1 MRAGARKLIE
11 EGRRA
16 AAEVAQCQAKEE
28 ARVRDK
34 LRASGGKLTDRLL
47 GVSFRD
53 NDAESLELIWSTK
66 HESYPGRQEKERGI
80 KLLLF
85 KERRDQLL
93 AQYQARGHD
102 SDLFATRVFA
112 MQMRYEA
119 LSYSK
124 SAYQAALPKS
134 LFALLQHT
142 LSVRVE
148 CCASPLNATLGE
160 YCSVFKDTD
169 EYFGSH
175 GSFYAFRPKEGSF
188 ECNPPFDQP
197 SCIASFHHIAAVLA
211 ASDGPLSF
219 VLCVPDMDRRRSGK
233 LNDAFKAIE
242 PFMKFELKI
251 EMAQHAYMMG
261 LQHRP
266 TGRDGERHWPPHFD
280 TKLYILQNEK
290 GEDKYKIP
298 FNFADDVK
306 AAFYRAGTDV
316 G

>member
-1 MRAGARKLIE
+1 MGYTTSPAG
-11 EGRRA
+11 
-16 AAEVAQCQAKEE
+16 
-28 ARVRDK
+28 
-34 LRASGGKLTDRLL
+34 ASGGKLSDKLL

-53 NDAESLELIWSTK
+53 NDAESLKLSWSTK
-66 HESYPGRQEKERGI
+66 NESYPP
-80 KLLLF
+80 LLLF
-85 KERRDQLL
+85 KERCDQLL

-119 LSYSK
+119 LSGSK

-175 GSFYAFRPKEGSF
+175 GSFYSFRPKEGSF

-266 TGRDGERHWPPHFD
+266 TGANRERHWPPHFD

-306 AAFYRAGTDV
+306 AAFHRAGTDV